1 YPRQDA
7 AATARLIEA
16 DARLDERMSRLVA
29 QREGIARVVAGVVAP
44 EATGYVIA
52 AHVLDPR
59 LGVVEVTATERIADR
74 SKALEAI
81 GRLGIALR
89 RGLGERNLRQDS
101 LPSDETFTT
110 SSLDA
115 AREYVIAQDLLVS
128 GRAEEAVVHYRKA
141 LEHDPRMGRAYSG
154 WATC

>member
-1 YPRQDA
+1 
-7 AATARLIEA
+7 
-16 DARLDERMSRLVA
+16 
-29 QREGIARVVAGVVAP
+29 
-44 EATGYVIA
+44 
-52 AHVLDPR
+52 VLDPR
-59 LGVVEVTATERIADR
+59 LGVVEVTATELIADR

-128 GRAEEAVVHYRKA
+128 GRAESHYSNFLAPRA
-141 LEHDPRMGRAYSG
+141 NAHDARSEDVRRRLARLQ
-154 WATC
+154 